1 MFGFKGGETPE
12 TVTRKKGYL
21 ADAQKKWRF
30 LTHYDLSTI
39 KTKGQ
44 LCNMIKIRSA
54 ISEEKAVADVEKWMA
69 GKDFS

>member
-1 MFGFKGGETPE
+1 MFGFKGGETSD
-12 TVTRKKGYL
+12 TVIRKKGYL
-21 ADAQKKWRF
+21 ADAQKKWNF

-44 LCNMIKIRSA
+44 LCNMIKIRRA
-54 ISEEKAVADVEKWMA
+54 VSEEEAVADVEKWMA